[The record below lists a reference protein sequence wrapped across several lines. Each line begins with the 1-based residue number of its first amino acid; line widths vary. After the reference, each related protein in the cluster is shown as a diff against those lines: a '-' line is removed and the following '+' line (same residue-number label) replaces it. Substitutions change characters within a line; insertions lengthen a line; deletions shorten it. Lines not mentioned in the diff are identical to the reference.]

1 MKKGVTSKGGIAP
14 LLDKPNMKLLVKKGN
29 KLLDVKDMSLI
40 ELTNLSFEELLIMEK
55 ALLGKHY
62 KMFADKLRINIE
74 VFTETVF
81 DCYMK
86 WEGDIDEY
94 SIAEALVA
102 LIQDEGKNVIDIDT
116 RNLNC
121 MLCDYLP
128 C

>member
-1 MKKGVTSKGGIAP
+1 
-14 LLDKPNMKLLVKKGN
+14 MKLLVKKGN
-29 KLLDVKDMSLI
+29 KILDVKDLSLI
-40 ELTNLSFEELLIMEK
+40 ELTNLSFEEFRIMKK
-55 ALLGKHY
+55 ALLGKRY
-62 KMFADKLRINIE
+62 KMFTDNIGLNIE

-86 WEGDIDEY
+86 WEDDIDEY

-116 RNLNC
+116 RSLIC